1 MALQDPSFPSAWQT
15 RIRISFWLIGICAGG
30 FLTYTTR
37 FYLTGDGINYIEMGE
52 ALRNGNWGGLVNLT
66 ESPGYAFLLGLG
78 QILLDTNRSNEL
90 PLLKIVNFAS
100 LLVAMIACDAFLAR
114 IRKNG
119 ESIGFEHEQPLPF
132 FVISALCYSVF
143 LFSALNW
150 VKLRLVAP
158 EMMVLALV
166 TAIVSLILR
175 IRDNPE
181 PYGNFFLLGLFC
193 GIAYL
198 FKSFFFPFSAVF
210 FVLAAA
216 VSGSFKKA
224 VPRTIVA
231 AVTMLIVSSVL
242 IVPLSMSIGRF
253 TYGEVGSFCY
263 ATLIAGTGFLEH
275 PPQVLNKIPQVL
287 FYVTD
292 PFVSCT
298 RPAGFD
304 LCYWN
309 LGIRPLV
316 TVSAL
321 LAVVPGHIRDI
332 VWDSPWLFLSTG
344 LWLLAHWRLGGLKF
358 GKIFPPSTSFILL
371 AVSSAGIGLY
381 CLVHVEMR
389 YLAAFLFLG
398 FTALFISARW
408 NPANTPA
415 SRYAFIPSL
424 VLTLTILGF
433 IGNTVVDQTVRGLS
447 FGAKKPSFQE
457 VYSDMVTVST
467 FLSEKGIAKN
477 SQLGIIGLPLWYW
490 GRLAEIKIT
499 AEALDRVQFLSA
511 TRAERS
517 RAVNAMKSA
526 GIRAVIGQ
534 GSEYGD
540 LSDEGWVRVQNT
552 RHFYVLFLQCSGE

>member
-1 MALQDPSFPSAWQT
+1 VTLQDSSFTGSWQT
-15 RIRISFWLIGICAGG
+15 RIRITFWLIGICAGG

-37 FYLTGDGINYIEMGE
+37 FYLNGDGINYIEMGE
-52 ALRNGNWGGLVNLT
+52 ALRNGNWAGLVNLT

-100 LLVAMIACDAFLAR
+100 FLVAMISCDAFLAR
-114 IRKNG
+114 MSKNWERIGVEG
-119 ESIGFEHEQPLPF
+119 ERPLPF
-132 FVISALCYSVF
+132 FVISMLCYSVF
-143 LFSALNW
+143 LFAAINW

-166 TAIVSLILR
+166 TVVASLILR

-181 PYGNFFLLGLFC
+181 SYGNFFLLGLFS

-242 IVPLSMSIGRF
+242 IVPMSMSIGRF

-263 ATLIAGTGFLEH
+263 ATLIAGTGIAEH

-292 PFVSCT
+292 PFVPCT

-309 LGIRPLV
+309 LGIKPAV
-316 TVSAL
+316 TLSAL
-321 LAVVPGHIRDI
+321 LTVVPGHVRDI
-332 VWDSPWLFLSTG
+332 LWDSPWLFLLTG
-344 LWLLAHWRLGGLKF
+344 GWLLTHWRLGGLRF
-358 GKIFPPSTSFILL
+358 GNIFPPSTSFILL
-371 AVSSAGIGLY
+371 AVSMAGIGLY

-389 YLAAFLFLG
+389 YLASFMFLG

-408 NPANTPA
+408 NPANA
-415 SRYAFIPSL
+415 SVSRYAFIPSF
-424 VLTLTILGF
+424 VLTLTVLGF
-433 IGNTVVDQTVRGLS
+433 MGNTLADQTIRGLS
-447 FGAKKPSFQE
+447 VGARKPSFQE
-457 VYSDMVTVST
+457 VYSDMVAVSR
-467 FLSEKGIAKN
+467 FLSDRGIEKD
-477 SQLGIIGLPLWYW
+477 SQVGMIGLPLWYW
-490 GRLAEIKIT
+490 GRLADIKIT
-499 AEALDRVQFLSA
+499 AEALDREQFLSA
-511 TRAERS
+511 TRDERA
-517 RAVNAMKSA
+517 RAINAMKAA
-526 GIRAVIGQ
+526 GMRAVVGQ
-534 GSEYGD
+534 GSEYAD
-540 LSDEGWVRVQNT
+540 LSDEGWLPVENA
-552 RHFYVLFLQCSGE
+552 RHFYVSLLQ